1 MSDQAGLDLITG
13 YFEQEPAKPL
23 DLFSLNEEVS
33 DGYYMHIW
41 SEPSKQKGS
50 NHGKAARIW
59 FSSSEAED
67 DETEFDTQDPAE
79 LIALFLEFAE
89 ENGIMNEKLKIRNIE
104 YVEVL

>member
-1 MSDQAGLDLITG
+1 MVLMSAQYVILLAVKT
-13 YFEQEPAKPL
+13 
-23 DLFSLNEEVS
+23 
-33 DGYYMHIW
+33 
-41 SEPSKQKGS
+41 SKQKGS

-89 ENGIMNEKLKIRNIE
+89 ENGIMNKKLKIRNIE